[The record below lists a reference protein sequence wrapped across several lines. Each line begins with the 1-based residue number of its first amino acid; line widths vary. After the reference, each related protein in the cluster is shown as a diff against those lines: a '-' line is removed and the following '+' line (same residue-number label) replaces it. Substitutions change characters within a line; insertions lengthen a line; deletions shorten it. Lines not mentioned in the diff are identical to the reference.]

1 MFFQGL
7 LLLTVILK
15 QTESEPQDV
24 HIHLNGDLAGGGG
37 VGQHGGG
44 GEGGKDGVG
53 EGGHDGGGAGGGG
66 NAGGG
71 GGKAG
76 LDNNHIPFNVG

>member
-37 VGQHGGG
+37 VGPAGG
-44 GEGGKDGVG
+44 GVG
-53 EGGHDGGGAGGGG
+53 EGGKNGVGEGKHDGGGGGGK
-66 NAGGG
+66 AGGG

-76 LDNNHIPFNVG
+76 LDYNHIPFNVG